1 MQILFRYALCLY
13 RIKKHTIFQL
23 SIKSAASQALSSSK
37 AAMVAFAHSKNHESG
52 SLKLHVR
59 TNDDLYMT
67 IRNFGVKRFPL
78 RHIGDLRRN
87 QNTGTH
93 WIRIR
98 IRIRTQTQTQTRSQT
113 QSSSTKPSLT
123 AFARACFALF
133 FLPSAS

>member
-67 IRNFGVKRFPL
+67 IRNFSVKRFPL

-87 QNTGTH
+87 RNTGTH
-93 WIRIR
+93 WIRTQTQ
-98 IRIRTQTQTQTRSQT
+98 TQTQTQTRSQT